1 MKTKKPIKKSNNPKY
16 AFMTPAKAKE
26 VRWKK
31 IKYTLLIIAISIIFL
46 VFFAKFP
53 LNGKEVGF
61 LEWLDVFIK
70 SLRTL
75 SFK

>member
-1 MKTKKPIKKSNNPKY
+1 MKLMRTIRKPSNPKY

-31 IKYTLLIIAISIIFL
+31 IKYTLIIIAITIIFL
-46 VFFAKFP
+46 VFFAKIP

-61 LEWLDVFIK
+61 LEWLDAFIK
-70 SLRTL
+70 NLRTL
-75 SFK
+75 PFE